1 MFKNAI
7 NTTRTLAVLAASAIA
22 AASAH
27 AAAGDNPLLD
37 VLNSVDV
44 TGIAAAVL
52 VLALAVVGIA
62 LAFKGPDLGKR
73 VIRKI

>member
-1 MFKNAI
+1 MFKTAFNK
-7 NTTRTLAVLAASAIA
+7 TRTLALVAASGLV

-27 AAAGDNPLLD
+27 AAPGDNPLLD
-37 VLNSVDV
+37 VMNSVDI

-52 VLALAVVGIA
+52 VLALAIVGIA

>member
-1 MFKNAI
+1 MFKTAFNK
-7 NTTRTLAVLAASAIA
+7 TRNLALVAATGML

-37 VLNSVDV
+37 VLDSIDI
-44 TGIAAAVL
+44 TGISAALGVI
-52 VLALAVVGIA
+52 ALAIVGIA
-62 LAFKGPDLGKR
+62 LVFKGPDLGKR

>member
-1 MFKNAI
+1 MFKTAFDKA
-7 NTTRTLAVLAASAIA
+7 RTLAVLATAGLV

-27 AAAGDNPLLD
+27 AAPGDNPLLD
-37 VLNSVDV
+37 ALDAISI
-44 TGIAAAVL
+44 TGIAAAVG
-52 VLALAVVGIA
+52 VIGLAIVGIA